1 MVYTSVQ
8 PRTVT
13 ATQCASGS
21 HVRISIRICDIR
33 SSRGRDIF
41 FKFAPRSQRVVQL
54 QLQERSHRHQGLR
67 GCPSAL
73 LSFRFGWRPKG
84 RCMSDEA
91 ARRNTYMLQ
100 RQTAAARYL
109 RGPVPVPG
117 RWLAWMAVR
126 ALLELVNSLQLYGGG
141 GRTER
146 GGAGGWSSGGRRHGW
161 AGSGGGGVGG
171 AVGVGLKRAEVWS
184 PESVSRDCASSIHRA
199 SARRTARRPPPT
211 NEGRKGNMSLS
222 DLETEFFAGASRP
235 MPVFVDWV
243 PESQGVASPK
253 HNLSVGASWS
263 QALPT
268 SLDAAAFMAEVVKR
282 PGISIMAGANDDSD
296 DSTPPSPVAV
306 YSHPRPSPGNAP
318 ELLLGMQLHLDDTPP
333 KMQASPT
340 QAATRFT
347 QWAPKV

>member
-1 MVYTSVQ
+1 ME
-8 PRTVT
+8 
-13 ATQCASGS
+13 
-21 HVRISIRICDIR
+21 
-33 SSRGRDIF
+33 GR
-41 FKFAPRSQRVVQL
+41 
-54 QLQERSHRHQGLR
+54 
-67 GCPSAL
+67 
-73 LSFRFGWRPKG
+73 
-84 RCMSDEA
+84 
-91 ARRNTYMLQ
+91 
-100 RQTAAARYL
+100 
-109 RGPVPVPG
+109 
-117 RWLAWMAVR
+117 
-126 ALLELVNSLQLYGGG
+126 
-141 GRTER
+141 
-146 GGAGGWSSGGRRHGW
+146 AGGPPAAGGM
-161 AGSGGGGVGG
+161 GGP
-171 AVGVGLKRAEVWS
+171 AVGVEVWVGLWALGS
-184 PESVSRDCASSIHRA
+184 SERRYGRPRASRDCASSIHRA

-306 YSHPRPSPGNAP
+306 YSHPRPIPGNAP